1 MTPKPIKSAAAHAA
15 ALARVESLMDAA
27 PGSPAETELE
37 VWSILIEKYEEEHFP
52 VSAPA
57 PIAAIEFRMEQL
69 GLTRTDL
76 LRHIP
81 SRSKVSEVLSRRR
94 PLSLQMIR
102 SLHAGLRIP
111 ADVLLQRPRL
121 RKARAAAGR

>member
-1 MTPKPIKSAAAHAA
+1 MPPKAIKSAAAHAA

-52 VSAPA
+52 VSAPD

-102 SLHAGLRIP
+102 SPHAGLRIP

-121 RKARAAAGR
+121 RKARAAA

>member
-1 MTPKPIKSAAAHAA
+1 MTPKPIKSAAEHTA

-27 PGSPAETELE
+27 PGSAAETELE
-37 VWSILIEKYEEEHFP
+37 VWGILIEKYEDEHFP
-52 VSAPA
+52 VRAPD

-69 GLTRTDL
+69 GLTRSDL

-102 SLHAGLRIP
+102 SLHAGLSIP

-121 RKARAAAGR
+121 RKARAAA

>member
-1 MTPKPIKSAAAHAA
+1 MTPKPIKSAAEHTA

-27 PGSPAETELE
+27 PGSAAETELE
-37 VWSILIEKYEEEHFP
+37 VWGILIEKYEEEHFP
-52 VSAPA
+52 VSAPD

-111 ADVLLQRPRL
+111 AHVLLQRPRL
-121 RKARAAAGR
+121 RKARAAA

>member
-1 MTPKPIKSAAAHAA
+1 MPPKAIKSAAAHAA

-52 VSAPA
+52 VSAPD

-121 RKARAAAGR
+121 RKARAAA

>member
-1 MTPKPIKSAAAHAA
+1 MTPKPIKSAAEHTV

-27 PGSPAETELE
+27 PGSAAETELE
-37 VWSILIEKYEEEHFP
+37 VWGILIEKYEEEHFP
-52 VSAPA
+52 VRAPD

-121 RKARAAAGR
+121 RKARAAA

>member
-1 MTPKPIKSAAAHAA
+1 MTPKPIKSAAEHTA

-27 PGSPAETELE
+27 PGSAAETELE
-37 VWSILIEKYEEEHFP
+37 VWGILIEKYEEEHFP
-52 VSAPA
+52 VSAPD

-121 RKARAAAGR
+121 RKPRAAA

>member
-1 MTPKPIKSAAAHAA
+1 
-15 ALARVESLMDAA
+15 MDAA

-52 VSAPA
+52 VSAPD

-121 RKARAAAGR
+121 RKARAAA

>member
-1 MTPKPIKSAAAHAA
+1 MPPKAIKSAAALSA

-52 VSAPA
+52 VSAPD

-121 RKARAAAGR
+121 RKARAAA

>member
-1 MTPKPIKSAAAHAA
+1 MTPKPIKSAAEHTA

-27 PGSPAETELE
+27 PGSAAETELE

-52 VSAPA
+52 VSAPD

>member
-1 MTPKPIKSAAAHAA
+1 MPPKAIKSAAALAA

-52 VSAPA
+52 VSAPD

-121 RKARAAAGR
+121 RKARAAA

>member
-1 MTPKPIKSAAAHAA
+1 MWLRLQPRIATKPPSACSS
-15 ALARVESLMDAA
+15 ARATRQATAGNRSGRA
-27 PGSPAETELE
+27 PLLVSSRSGSASGRGSDSRPDPMAG
-37 VWSILIEKYEEEHFP
+37 P
-52 VSAPA
+52 P
-57 PIAAIEFRMEQL
+57 P
-69 GLTRTDL
+69 DL

-121 RKARAAAGR
+121 RKARAAA

>member
-1 MTPKPIKSAAAHAA
+1 MTPKPIKSAAEHTA

-27 PGSPAETELE
+27 PGSAAETELE
-37 VWSILIEKYEEEHFP
+37 VWGILIEKYEEEHFP
-52 VSAPA
+52 VSAPD

-121 RKARAAAGR
+121 RKARAAA

>member
-1 MTPKPIKSAAAHAA
+1 MPPKAIKSAAAHAA
-15 ALARVESLMDAA
+15 ALACVESLMDAA

-52 VSAPA
+52 VSAPD

-111 ADVLLQRPRL
+111 AAVLLQRPRL
-121 RKARAAAGR
+121 RKARAAA

>member
-1 MTPKPIKSAAAHAA
+1 MTPKPIKSAAEHTA

-27 PGSPAETELE
+27 PGSAAETELE
-37 VWSILIEKYEEEHFP
+37 VWGILIEKYEEEHFP
-52 VSAPA
+52 VCAPD

-121 RKARAAAGR
+121 RKARAAA

>member
-1 MTPKPIKSAAAHAA
+1 MTPKPIKSAAEHTA

-27 PGSPAETELE
+27 PGSAAETELE
-37 VWSILIEKYEEEHFP
+37 VWGILIEKYEEEHFP
-52 VSAPA
+52 VRAPD

-121 RKARAAAGR
+121 RKARAAA

>member
-1 MTPKPIKSAAAHAA
+1 MTPKPIKSAAEHTA
-15 ALARVESLMDAA
+15 ALVRVESLMDAA
-27 PGSPAETELE
+27 PGSAAETELE
-37 VWSILIEKYEEEHFP
+37 VWGILIEKYEEEHFP
-52 VSAPA
+52 VSAPD

-121 RKARAAAGR
+121 RKARAAA